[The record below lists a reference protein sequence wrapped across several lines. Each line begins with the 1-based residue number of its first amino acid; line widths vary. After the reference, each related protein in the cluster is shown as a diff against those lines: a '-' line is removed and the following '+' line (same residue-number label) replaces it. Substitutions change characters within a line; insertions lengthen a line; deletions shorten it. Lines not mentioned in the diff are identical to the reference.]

1 MNNELAK
8 EALESQASFFVAK
21 ARQAILCLHK
31 ISFAGRKNNE
41 KPGFEMSTCNILL
54 KVILYNKNIQKD
66 KNIMIYNNVLEFIGH
81 TPMIRLNRMVDKDSA
96 QVLVKFEGLNVGGSI
111 KTRTAFEMIKAAER
125 EGKINKDTIIVE
137 PTSGNQGI
145 GLALV
150 GAVKGYKT
158 IIIMPDS
165 VSEERRK
172 LVKHYGSEV
181 ILIHDDGDIGKCID
195 ECLRTALKMA
205 KDDSNVFVP
214 QQFENPNN
222 IKAHKHHTGL
232 EIMEQVEGPIDGF
245 CSGIGTGG
253 TITGIGK
260 VLKAQNPD
268 IEIWA
273 VEPENAAILAGGNIG
288 THLQMG
294 IGDGIIPDILDQQIY
309 DNIYIVTDDEAINT
323 AKDLARKEGL
333 MCGISS
339 GTNVAAALKLAKKL
353 GKGKTVVTVLP
364 DTAERYFSTPLFEE

>member
-1 MNNELAK
+1 
-8 EALESQASFFVAK
+8 
-21 ARQAILCLHK
+21 
-31 ISFAGRKNNE
+31 
-41 KPGFEMSTCNILL
+41 
-54 KVILYNKNIQKD
+54 
-66 KNIMIYNNVLEFIGH
+66 MIYDNVLDAIGQ
-81 TPMIRLNRMVDKDSA
+81 TPIIRLSRMNDEDSA
-96 QVLVKFEGLNVGGSI
+96 EVLVKFEGLNVGGSI
-111 KTRTAFEMIKAAER
+111 KTRTAYNMIKAAEKK
-125 EGKINKDTIIVE
+125 GLISKDTIIVE

-145 GLALV
+145 GLALI

-172 LVKHYGSEV
+172 LVRHYGAEV
-181 ILIHDDGDIGKCID
+181 ILVHDAGNIGECID
-195 ECLRTALKMA
+195 ECLQTALRMA
-205 KDDSNVFVP
+205 KENPNVYVP
-214 QQFENPNN
+214 QQFENEANP
-222 IKAHKHHTGL
+222 KVHKHHTAL
-232 EIMEQVEGPIDGF
+232 EIMEQVAGPIDGF

-253 TITGIGK
+253 TITGIGE

-268 IEIWA
+268 ITIWA

-294 IGDGIIPDILDQQIY
+294 IGDGLIPKILNQNIY
-309 DNIYIVTDDEAINT
+309 DDICIISDEEALQT
-323 AKDLARKEGL
+323 SKDLAKKEGL

-364 DTAERYFSTPLFEE
+364 DTAERYFSTPLFENE

>member
-1 MNNELAK
+1 
-8 EALESQASFFVAK
+8 
-21 ARQAILCLHK
+21 
-31 ISFAGRKNNE
+31 
-41 KPGFEMSTCNILL
+41 
-54 KVILYNKNIQKD
+54 
-66 KNIMIYNNVLEFIGH
+66 MIYNNVLEFIGH
-81 TPMIRLNRMVDKDSA
+81 TPMVRLNHMVDEDSA

-111 KTRTAFEMIKAAER
+111 KTRTAYEMIKAAEA

-172 LVKHYGSEV
+172 LVKHYGAEV

-195 ECLRTALKMA
+195 KCLKTALKMA
-205 KDDSNVFVP
+205 EDNPKVYVP
-214 QQFENPNN
+214 QQFANPNN
-222 IKAHKHHTGL
+222 VKAHKHHTGL
-232 EIMEQVEGPIDGF
+232 EIMEQVEGNIDGF

-294 IGDGIIPDILDQQIY
+294 IGDGVIPDILDQNIY
-309 DNIYIVTDDEAINT
+309 DNIYIVTDEEAIST
-323 AKDLARKEGL
+323 AKDLAKKEGL

-339 GTNVAAALKLAKKL
+339 GTNVAAAIKLAKKL

-364 DTAERYFSTPLFEE
+364 DTAERYFSTPLFDE